1 MAQQQ
6 LHSAQV
12 RAVVDQVRG
21 KSVAQRVRRQRLV
34 DTRNQRV
41 AFHVLPEHLPR
52 HRATG
57 ARAFGGDE

>member
-6 LHSAQV
+6 LHGAQI

-21 KSVAQRVRRQRLV
+21 KGVAQRVGRQGLV
-34 DTRNQRV
+34 DAGDQRV

-52 HRATG
+52 HRAAG